1 MHYYNF
7 LGKMLGKALHD
18 NVIIEPQFS
27 GVFLNVLLGRLNQI
41 DDIWY
46 LDETLHHNLMSLK
59 KGNAQKIADLGLK
72 FEIQSYHFGESITKD
87 LIPNGSTTIVT
98 KENIHS
104 YIHRYANYKLNVEV
118 SEQSRA
124 FMSGF
129 RSIVPVSWIQM
140 FSPKELQLLI
150 SGDPKP
156 IDIEDMRKHVSYGMV
171 IMILNLTLTYFG
183 KWYLKCRFK
192 NRANYYFLLLHV
204 LDYRY

>member
-1 MHYYNF
+1 
-7 LGKMLGKALHD
+7 MLGKALHD